1 MSDHVTEWEAKTLPV
16 PEAGRRYFGL
26 GRNASYAAA
35 KRGDIPTIQI
45 GRLLRAPVVALERRK
60 RRNTRQ
66 VQSVKPI
73 DDGLPGEPDT
83 PYGAIRAIVLTPS
96 PHHEGAHRGEARP
109 K

>member
-45 GRLLRAPVVALERRK
+45 GRLLRARVVALDRGLEEAGQTAAVKRLDPISQERLDPISHGGP
-60 RRNTRQ
+60 RRRR
-66 VQSVKPI
+66 S
-73 DDGLPGEPDT
+73 
-83 PYGAIRAIVLTPS
+83 ARAP
-96 PHHEGAHRGEARP
+96 P
-109 K
+109 

>member
-45 GRLLRAPVVALERRK
+45 GRLLRAPVVALERRLEEAGQTAAAK
-60 RRNTRQ
+60 RLD
-66 VQSVKPI
+66 PI
-73 DDGLPGEPDT
+73 FQKRLDPISHGGPRRRRS
-83 PYGAIRAIVLTPS
+83 ARAP
-96 PHHEGAHRGEARP
+96 P
-109 K
+109 